1 MTNHVPV
8 LLEECLALLAP
19 QDGRAYM
26 DCTFGG
32 GGHSAALLD
41 RAPGATVVALDR
53 DPQAGERAA
62 PLLAKYGSRLC
73 FHAENF
79 RDLDRVQGRFA
90 GVLMDIGVSSH
101 QLDDAGRGFSFRFD
115 APNDMRMDTRRGRTA
130 AEFLESAD
138 RRELEQAVRD
148 FGEEPRWYRIVNAIE
163 AARGSGRLA
172 RTASFAE
179 LVAEAAP
186 PPPGPRGPHP
196 ATKTFQGVRIAINDE
211 LGALA
216 AALPKAFAKLEQG
229 GVLAVISFHSLED
242 RMVKRYMNEVAGR
255 PVDRDDNRLQDER
268 VSHAELLT
276 RKAVQPSDEEQ
287 HRNPRSRSA
296 RLRALRRTDA

>member
-32 GGHSAALLD
+32 GGHTAGLLD

-130 AEFLESAD
+130 AGFLKVLTGVSWSKPSVISARSRAGTESSTPS
-138 RRELEQAVRD
+138 RPPAVRVASPAQRPSLNSWPKPPRRPQVPAGLPGDQD
-148 FGEEPRWYRIVNAIE
+148 FPRYPYR
-163 AARGSGRLA
+163 
-172 RTASFAE
+172 
-179 LVAEAAP
+179 
-186 PPPGPRGPHP
+186 H
-196 ATKTFQGVRIAINDE
+196 Q
-211 LGALA
+211 
-216 AALPKAFAKLEQG
+216 
-229 GVLAVISFHSLED
+229 
-242 RMVKRYMNEVAGR
+242 
-255 PVDRDDNRLQDER
+255 
-268 VSHAELLT
+268 
-276 RKAVQPSDEEQ
+276 
-287 HRNPRSRSA
+287 
-296 RLRALRRTDA
+296 